1 MPTNDSSLHSTED
14 PYFNAADAEELSAY
28 EREVQR
34 RQTREAQEAVR
45 QRIIDAHRSE
55 IDEACE
61 LRGERLRVEERVRR
75 FETDSSFRSRVS
87 AARKVLGVLAFT
99 VGIGVLIF
107 FADLF
112 LATPDLAED
121 LAHPVMSLIPASWLG
136 SVAEDAGASMS
147 TPNWLRLTLGVVL
160 SLVALALTV
169 TVKVISDETPVL
181 LARRRLGAGDR
192 QGWRLISRQLWTK
205 RAVKFA
211 YLLVMFGAFSWLYSY
226 AEKRAEVMESLA
238 SQSTEELNWET
249 LGGSILPSGQAET
262 KEATPAP
269 DAHGAITEVRKGGS
283 LALGAAAIY
292 AMLFILHAVLLMLP
306 MPQSTLDLP
315 LAKFNPHR
323 AEKQAAAMRGREA
336 TLLRGIVARIQ
347 TTPAEDPLRTTL
359 INLSEPVAPAV
370 NELFNRVIMPLP
382 APEPPVQSSFTFDAE
397 SEEVVDHPE
406 PTSPERGG
414 PNDGRPPR
422 IPDDMEDPGRIIFG

>member
-1 MPTNDSSLHSTED
+1 MPTNSPNFDPAED
-14 PYFNAADAEELSAY
+14 PYFNDGTGDGFSSY
-28 EREVQR
+28 EREEQR

-61 LRGERLRVEERVRR
+61 LRGERLRVEERMRR

-87 AARKVLGVLAFT
+87 AARKVLGILALTF
-99 VGIGVLIF
+99 GIGILIF

-112 LATPDLAED
+112 LGTPDLAED
-121 LAHPVMSLIPASWLG
+121 LAHPVMSLIPASWLE
-136 SVAEDAGASMS
+136 SVAVDAEASTA

-169 TVKVISDETPVL
+169 TVKAIGDETPVL
-181 LARRRLGAGDR
+181 HARRRIGAGDR

-205 RAVKFA
+205 RAVKIG
-211 YLLVMFGAFSWLYSY
+211 YLVVMFGAFSWLYSY

-238 SQSTEELNWET
+238 LQSTEELNWKT
-249 LGGSILPSGQAET
+249 LGGNLLPTGQVET
-262 KEATPAP
+262 SEASPAS
-269 DAHGAITEVRKGGS
+269 DAHGGDAEVRKGGS

-323 AEKQAAAMRGREA
+323 AEKQAAAIRGREA
-336 TLLRGIVARIQ
+336 GRLRGIVARIQ
-347 TTPAEDPLRTTL
+347 TTPAGDPLRTIL
-359 INLSEPVAPAV
+359 ITLSEPVAPAV
-370 NELFNRVIMPLP
+370 NELYNRVIMPLP
-382 APEPPVQSSFTFDAE
+382 APESPVRSTFTVDAE
-397 SEEVVDHPE
+397 SEEISDHPE
-406 PTSPERGG
+406 NSPAGR
-414 PNDGRPPR
+414 DSRDDQRPPR
-422 IPDDMEDPGRIIFG
+422 FPEDDNDPSRIIFG